1 MKRRLLWGWVA
12 ALLVGSARGEIVIDS
27 TRVIFPMERREVTLK
42 LKNEAPDPRLVQV
55 WIDEGD
61 PQVQAEYSDVPFTI
75 SPPILRMEAG
85 KSAALR
91 VAYQAAQ
98 GLGVPTDKESVY
110 WLNVLGIRPNPAQA
124 GEQASSLQFAFRTR
138 IKLFLRPVDLLG
150 QARDAPAQL
159 QWRRGEGTVVQ
170 VHNPGSYHV
179 TLSSVV
185 VSLGGVEYRNEDPPM
200 IAPGASATLP
210 LDGLPDTWP
219 PNVKLRFSTLD
230 DYGNTQQHEATL

>member
-110 WLNVLGIRPNPAQA
+110 WLNVLGIRPKPAQA

>member
-1 MKRRLLWGWVA
+1 M
-12 ALLVGSARGEIVIDS
+12 LVGRARGEIVIDS

-110 WLNVLGIRPNPAQA
+110 WLNVLGIRPKPAHA
-124 GEQASSLQFAFRTR
+124 
-138 IKLFLRPVDLLG
+138 D
-150 QARDAPAQL
+150 
-159 QWRRGEGTVVQ
+159 
-170 VHNPGSYHV
+170 
-179 TLSSVV
+179 
-185 VSLGGVEYRNEDPPM
+185 
-200 IAPGASATLP
+200 
-210 LDGLPDTWP
+210 
-219 PNVKLRFSTLD
+219 
-230 DYGNTQQHEATL
+230 

>member
-27 TRVIFPMERREVTLK
+27 TRMIFPMERREVTLK

-110 WLNVLGIRPNPAQA
+110 WLNVLGIRPKPAQA
-124 GEQASSLQFAFRTR
+124 DEQASSLQFAFRTR